1 VQNQV
6 VFYIVAMNCFGK
18 LRLECGMAAL
28 AGLASDFI
36 RKKTAEDFWGD
47 CLDHQ

>member
-1 VQNQV
+1 
-6 VFYIVAMNCFGK
+6 
-18 LRLECGMAAL
+18 MAALAGL

-47 CLDHQ
+47 GLNHQ